1 MRAISANNNHG
12 TVKDV
17 PYEKKTLICLPS
29 GWRSRESRSQ
39 CLNHT
44 HTQYSSYNL
53 IRQICQLHYG
63 VSWLGSVN
71 HYFHFIFLLFLFSVS
86 HILTTKTGN
95 SNNKRV
101 NWHWALRQVNTR
113 LLIQTD
119 SNSCSKHLHHFFSI
133 FYFDCISI
141 VWSFN

>member
-39 CLNHT
+39 
-44 HTQYSSYNL
+44 
-53 IRQICQLHYG
+53 
-63 VSWLGSVN
+63 
-71 HYFHFIFLLFLFSVS
+71 S

-95 SNNKRV
+95 SNNKRMCDIERSMPT
-101 NWHWALRQVNTR
+101 LR
-113 LLIQTD
+113 
-119 SNSCSKHLHHFFSI
+119 SNNNDKNGSSH
-133 FYFDCISI
+133 
-141 VWSFN
+141 